1 MRGTLDLA
9 IDLAPAMAN
18 FYASMPL
25 PGSKLYKDCVDDGI
39 ELPQSYEA
47 FSWHSY
53 ETFPSS
59 NENLTN
65 VEILR
70 FRDEAY
76 NEYPTSPKFLS
87 KIRNKYGETAVQN
100 IVDNTKIK
108 LKRRILGD

>member
-1 MRGTLDLA
+1 
-9 IDLAPAMAN
+9 MAN

-25 PGSKLYKDCVDDGI
+25 PGSQLYKDCLDSGV
-39 ELPQSYEA
+39 EVPVTYEA

-59 NENLTN
+59 NENLSN

-70 FRDEAY
+70 FRDNAY
-76 NEYPTSPKFLS
+76 NEFHTSKKFLA
-87 KIRNKYGETAVQN
+87 KIENKYGEQAVQN
-100 IVDNTKIK
+100 ILDNTKIK